1 VAEVLDFYNKYIPK
15 DDLMS
20 YNPQFARLGEVLVHE
35 GFCTE
40 EQVKEAM
47 IKQSNF
53 GLKIGETM
61 IKLGYLTEKELLLG
75 LHLQLGYDIVKE
87 NELMDLDIDIVS
99 MIPEPYAIEN
109 RVIALR
115 EEGDGMV
122 VALADPEN
130 LTVLDSL
137 KKILGKNIKPELI
150 ADTVLHDTIEK
161 YYKSIRTTSQVE
173 DAVGGFDFVAVDED
187 ENEITI
193 ASASSS
199 ADAPIVKLVNLII
212 NEAIKAGSTDI
223 HIEPLTKN
231 TRVRYRIDGALR
243 EVMTPPIGMHPGVI
257 SIIKVMSKLNI
268 AERRLPQD
276 GHISLK
282 TAMKSVDVR
291 VSIIPTVLGEKV
303 VMRLLDKGEFGFKLT
318 TLGFEPEDMEIF
330 SRIIRRPYGIII
342 VSGPTG
348 CGKSTSLHAA
358 LKEIQDIE
366 TNIVTVEDPVEYRL
380 EGVTQIETKE
390 QIGLTFGSALRSVLR
405 QDPDIVLIG
414 EIRDEETADIAIK
427 FSLTGH
433 LVFSTLHANDAP
445 STITRLIDIGI
456 KPYLVGSSL
465 ALVMAQRLVRK
476 ICPYCISEYKPTELE
491 LSDCGITPEEAAKIT
506 FKLGKGCVHC
516 DNTGFSGRTGIF
528 ELLVVDAEIRRLIFE
543 GGNQDL
549 IRDAAIKAGMRSL
562 HDAAM
567 AKMLRGVTTIR
578 EVIKMTVVE

>member
-1 VAEVLDFYNKYIPK
+1 
-15 DDLMS
+15 MS

-35 GFCTE
+35 GYVNE
-40 EQVKEAM
+40 DQIKEAL

-53 GLKIGETM
+53 GLKIGETL
-61 IKLGYLTEKELLLG
+61 IKLGYLREKDLLQA
-75 LHLQLGYDIVKE
+75 LHLQLGYDIV
-87 NELMDLDIDIVS
+87 NESELIELDLEIVS
-99 MIPEPYAIEN
+99 MIPEPYALEN

-115 EEGDGMV
+115 EEGDGVV
-122 VALADPEN
+122 VALTDPEN

-137 KKILGKNIKPELI
+137 KKILGRNIKPVLI
-150 ADTVLHDTIEK
+150 SDTALHDTIEK
-161 YYKSIRTTSQVE
+161 HYKSIRTTTQVE

-193 ASASSS
+193 SSASSD

-223 HIEPLTKN
+223 HIEPLTKT
-231 TRVRYRIDGALR
+231 TRVRFRIDGALR

-257 SIIKVMSKLNI
+257 SLIKVMSKLNI

-276 GHISLK
+276 GHIALK
-282 TAMKSVDVR
+282 TALKSVDVR
-291 VSIIPTVLGEKV
+291 VSITPTVLGEKV

-318 TLGFEPEDMEIF
+318 TLGFEAEDMAIF

-348 CGKSTSLHAA
+348 SGKSTSLHAA

-366 TNIVTVEDPVEYRL
+366 TNIITVEDPVEYRL
-380 EGVTQIETKE
+380 EGITQIETKE

-414 EIRDEETADIAIK
+414 EIRDEETADIATK

-445 STITRLIDIGI
+445 STVTRLIDIGI

-476 ICPYCISEYKPTELE
+476 ICPYCISDYKPTELE
-491 LSDCGITPEEAAKIT
+491 ISDCGLTPEEAANIQFKI
-506 FKLGKGCVHC
+506 GKGCVHC
-516 DNTGFSGRTGIF
+516 NNTGFSGRTGIF
-528 ELLVVDAEIRRLIFE
+528 ELLTVDSEIRRIIYE

-549 IRDAAIKAGMRSL
+549 IREAAIRAGMRTL

-567 AKMLRGVTTIR
+567 EKMKRGLTSIR
-578 EVIKMTVVE
+578 EVIKLTIVE